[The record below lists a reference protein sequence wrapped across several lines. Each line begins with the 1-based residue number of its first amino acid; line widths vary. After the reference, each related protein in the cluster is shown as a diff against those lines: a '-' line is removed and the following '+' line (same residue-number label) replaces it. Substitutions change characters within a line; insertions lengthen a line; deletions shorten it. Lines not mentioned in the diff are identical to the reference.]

1 MKYVKLTAR
10 PDSWFLEGTEVYD
23 YNCEHDNKYRI
34 SLKEYLEATKDG
46 MIFVRGFRVCESPT
60 SEGKLQN
67 ELYFDGESC
76 AIDEF
81 DMEIVDSAQ

>member
-1 MKYVKLTAR
+1 
-10 PDSWFLEGTEVYD
+10 
-23 YNCEHDNKYRI
+23 
-34 SLKEYLEATKDG
+34 
-46 MIFVRGFRVCESPT
+46 MIFVRGFRVCENPT